1 MHQIGYYQ
9 EEIGNDSFKYIK
21 LSLREKQLSIVIT
34 LALLRV
40 IIAHKCLSWIQSRLH
55 RQLLD

>member
-1 MHQIGYYQ
+1 MHQFGYYQ
-9 EEIGNDSFKYIK
+9 EEIGNDSFKYI